1 MGLGL
6 CFVVSNCSDSTSKQG
21 LQARIYRGLE
31 ALLVWSLTTQI
42 RLLCKDF
49 KQSCHWGRFQG
60 SSGGEGKGRV
70 SGLLLYM
77 LSASYATSSLFCSAW
92 CTAIQTAGLIPLP
105 CATPSR
111 GAGAGAVGGG
121 VSGVVVGVVEF
132 LSVIDSRVLRF
143 LCSLVPFALMTGVA
157 SCCFC

>member
-31 ALLVWSLTTQI
+31 ASLVWSLTTQI

-70 SGLLLYM
+70 SGLLLYT
-77 LSASYATSSLFCSAW
+77 LSASYATSSLFCSAWCSAW

-111 GAGAGAVGGG
+111 GAGAGVVGGG

-132 LSVIDSRVLRF
+132 LSVIDSRV
-143 LCSLVPFALMTGVA
+143 
-157 SCCFC
+157 

>member
-1 MGLGL
+1 M
-6 CFVVSNCSDSTSKQG
+6 
-21 LQARIYRGLE
+21 
-31 ALLVWSLTTQI
+31 WSLTTQI

-60 SSGGEGKGRV
+60 SSGVGGGCG
-70 SGLLLYM
+70 GLILYT
-77 LSASYATSSLFCSAW
+77 LSASYATSSLFCIAWCSAW

-121 VSGVVVGVVEF
+121 VSGVAVGVVELF
-132 LSVIDSRVLRF
+132 LSVIDAGVLRF
-143 LCSLVPFALMTGVA
+143 RYS
-157 SCCFC
+157 